1 MDFEI
6 VRNDIT
12 NMKADAIVLPA
23 NKSLKEGSGT
33 SQAIFE
39 KAGRAKL
46 EKACSDFLKKH
57 KNTWIGRAVL
67 TNGFDLDADYI
78 IHAILPKWIDGEH
91 NEYSLLSTAY
101 LTALEMADQAG
112 CRTVA
117 FPLLASGNDGFDM
130 KLVFEIAV
138 ESINSFKPANK
149 LERVYL
155 VLYGMRAV
163 ALAKERGYE
172 VDEIIDQKY
181 VLEKNEDYKNGIKRA
196 ADHAKE
202 ATAKAAEDIG
212 KYAGM
217 FKNDVMNMAQEYLD
231 NPEKRKKLI
240 EKGAEIAINAMQQA
254 IIGKNNP
261 DG

>member
-1 MDFEI
+1 M
-6 VRNDIT
+6 
-12 NMKADAIVLPA
+12 
-23 NKSLKEGSGT
+23 
-33 SQAIFE
+33 
-39 KAGRAKL
+39 
-46 EKACSDFLKKH
+46 
-57 KNTWIGRAVL
+57 L

-91 NEYSLLSTAY
+91 NEYSLLSTVY
-101 LTALEMADQAG
+101 LAALEMADLTG

-117 FPLLASGNDGFDM
+117 FPLLASGNNGFDM
-130 KLVFEIAV
+130 KLAFEIAV
-138 ESINSFKPANK
+138 ENINSFKPANK

-202 ATAKAAEDIG
+202 ATAKAAEGIG

-254 IIGKNNP
+254 IVGKNNP